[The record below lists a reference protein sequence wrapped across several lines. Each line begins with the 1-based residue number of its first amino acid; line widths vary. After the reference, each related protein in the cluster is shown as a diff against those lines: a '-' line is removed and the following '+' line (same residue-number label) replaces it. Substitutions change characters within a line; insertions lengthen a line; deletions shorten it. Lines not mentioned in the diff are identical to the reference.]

1 MSDGRRR
8 LPSGRKEK
16 EEVTNPLLSLHRA
29 VWRRINHVVKDA
41 RSQAPVARMVG
52 EFAVKQAAK
61 EANKNIRK
69 VTEKKDSPGV

>member
-1 MSDGRRR
+1 M
-8 LPSGRKEK
+8 
-16 EEVTNPLLSLHRA
+16 TNPLVSLHRA
-29 VWRRINHVVKDA
+29 VWRRINHAVQDA
-41 RSQAPVARMVG
+41 RSQVPAARMVG

>member
-1 MSDGRRR
+1 
-8 LPSGRKEK
+8 
-16 EEVTNPLLSLHRA
+16 
-29 VWRRINHVVKDA
+29 VWRRINHVVQDA
-41 RSQAPVARMVG
+41 RSQAPAARMVG

>member
-1 MSDGRRR
+1 
-8 LPSGRKEK
+8 
-16 EEVTNPLLSLHRA
+16 
-29 VWRRINHVVKDA
+29 
-41 RSQAPVARMVG
+41 MVG